1 MQTNVR
7 STAGQFSFVASDH
20 RLPERAS
27 VDGERPGQA
36 ERPSVG
42 LLRRGDAASFRPIPG
57 RSIDRRGIP
66 QPAVPETRSSPVS
79 PCPMDRFGKRNREQV
94 LRKRPNSEASEE
106 QSRYVCPVGSSL
118 VGKGDGCGYMIRE
131 YQQIGINFGGSITS
145 ESLALVVDRADHDHL
160 YSACMVHIGLRWP
173 ATPLESPRTQANR
186 PERCD
191 HVLYC
196 AGYS

>member
-1 MQTNVR
+1 VQTNVR

-94 LRKRPNSEASEE
+94 LRKRPNSEASEDK
-106 QSRYVCPVGSSL
+106 SRRVCPAGPSFLGTGIKVTITERRVSFGWMCGSVRLEPAPNVLTALFYDVQS
-118 VGKGDGCGYMIRE
+118 GTERQGYPRRSYRGGCPLL
-131 YQQIGINFGGSITS
+131 FGLPLNDIT
-145 ESLALVVDRADHDHL
+145 
-160 YSACMVHIGLRWP
+160 
-173 ATPLESPRTQANR
+173 
-186 PERCD
+186 
-191 HVLYC
+191 
-196 AGYS
+196 